1 MSGQLQLLNPIAKTQ
16 FVANF
21 PVIKEST
28 VNFSESKNTSIESAL
43 ENIFST
49 DQTENKLAKARK
61 ILGEVATTLSDSQL
75 QTHLTEF
82 EFLLDCWMDEFE
94 RQIFDNKTL
103 REVLREG

>member
-1 MSGQLQLLNPIAKTQ
+1 MSGQLQLLDPIAKTQ

-21 PVIKEST
+21 PVIKESAI
-28 VNFSESKNTSIESAL
+28 NFSESKGTSIESAL
-43 ENIFST
+43 ENIFSI
-49 DQTENKLAKARK
+49 DQTESKLAKARK

-94 RQIFDNKTL
+94 RQIFDNRTL

>member
-1 MSGQLQLLNPIAKTQ
+1 MSSQLQLLNPIARTQ
-16 FVANF
+16 FVTNY
-21 PVIKEST
+21 PVVKKT
-28 VNFSESKNTSIESAL
+28 AVNFSVHKDNSIESAL
-43 ENIFST
+43 EDIF
-49 DQTENKLAKARK
+49 DFDKAENKLAKARK
-61 ILGEVATTLSDSQL
+61 ILGEVAVTLSNSQL